1 MLDAIRMIEV
11 SSAAIESH
19 VLGADGGPKEPLT
32 SEDAVKR
39 EAGAAGGTVSGS
51 DESVTTAA
59 EEQDV
64 RKDDGKGEDLEKD
77 EGKEVKIR
85 HRWTIFDPFNFKPPP
100 PPPASMDDAETI
112 RISQA
117 NWLSEFTFWWLQ
129 PLLVLGYKRELEAT
143 DLPKM
148 DETREAGLLADKF
161 EANFARRRK
170 DVEDW
175 NGGLDDGTYVPSSLQ
190 KVRWRA
196 SSALGFGR
204 ADGRR
209 EVGMA
214 MALSDTF
221 FWSFWSAGIYKVIG
235 DVAQTTSPLVMR
247 QIIKLVQQSYAAKQA
262 GEPLPGI
269 GRGIGLAI
277 GLFLMQLFMSVC
289 QNNTFSRSGQ
299 VGVLA
304 RAALIA
310 ALYRKAFRMSGKA
323 RVEHTNAKLTSH
335 ISTSMSRIE
344 WSSTFFHFSY
354 TCIIQLVEIVVILLC
369 TIGVTSLAGVGIVLL
384 AIPMQTYA
392 MRKLFQ
398 GRRKVQKHTDD
409 RIKSISELLSGI
421 RVVKFFAWEG
431 PIVSKVGESRRRE
444 LGGIRKLLTIRAA
457 TQAMAMSLPVLSSVL
472 VFAVYSLTGHAQNPA
487 EIWTALSLLN
497 LLRQPLMIP
506 NSLSTMTDAYSAMQ
520 NLVPCFMADEL
531 PEELFVRDDEA
542 DLALQVKDA
551 TFVWESSAPPSSEK
565 AGKGKGGKKV
575 KKAQEAA
582 DEKGA
587 AVPDEPSKVEDIN
600 LEIPRGQLLCV
611 VGSVGSGKSSLLQG
625 CIGEMRRTSGA
636 VIFGGS
642 IAYCAQSAWIMNTTL
657 RANILFG
664 RPFDEQRYWDC
675 VRAACLLADLDQ
687 LPAGDQTEIGEKG
700 ITLSGGQRQRVA
712 IARTL
717 YYDADIVLLDDPLS
731 AVDAHVGAHIFE
743 HAIQGMLKDKTRVLV
758 THAVHLLPKA
768 DAIIVMENGRIAERG
783 SFDELMAAGGPFSR
797 FAQEYGVAAAA
808 EASNDV
814 KPTTPGG
821 AAQVAPKGKA
831 SNRPLMQKEEQ
842 ASGSVGWSTWKAY
855 FRAADGYYTVPLVL
869 GSLVLMSAGQ
879 ILSQFALTWWQE
891 GKFGLGQNQFIG
903 LYAGLGISSAI
914 FTFVLG
920 AATIWFGTTAARNLH
935 HMALE
940 KVTQAPMSFFD
951 TTPLGRLM
959 NRFSK
964 DTDSIDNRLNDSL
977 RMCLATVA
985 QIGASII
992 VIAIVY
998 PYFLIPTAFVLFLF
1012 VMTSNFYRA
1021 SARTIK
1027 RHDNVLRSFLY
1038 AWFGESLTGLSTIR
1052 AFGEKER
1059 FLRGNEKYIDLENR
1073 AWFLTVCNQRWLAIR
1088 VDAWGAL
1095 LVLII
1100 ALVAVGERTTIPSS
1114 KTGLI
1119 LAVTLAMQASI
1130 AMLIRQTAEVEN
1142 NMSSIERFEWYAK
1155 SLPQE
1160 APAIIKDTAPP
1171 TTWPHQGAVT
1181 FRNVEIRY
1189 RPELPSVVRNFN
1201 LQIQGG
1207 EKVGVVG
1214 RTGAG
1219 KSTLTQALFRILE
1232 TYKGNIEIDGLD
1244 ISKLGL
1250 TQLRERLAI
1259 IPQEPLLFS
1268 GTLRSNLDP
1277 FGLYDD
1283 ARLYDALRRS
1293 WLVDRT
1299 AGADGSGQVSRFTL
1313 DTRVE
1318 DEGANMS
1325 LGERSLVSLARA
1337 LVKDA
1342 KVIALDEATASVDLE
1357 TDAKV
1362 QATIRSEFKD
1372 KTLLIIAHRISTIV
1386 GCDKIL
1392 VMDRGEIQSFANPL
1406 ELFDRGEGIFHSLCV
1421 QSSISREDIV
1431 KAQADR

>member
-1 MLDAIRMIEV
+1 MTEP

-32 SEDAVKR
+32 SADAVKR
-39 EAGAAGGTVSGS
+39 ESGARGETLNGS

-59 EEQDV
+59 DDQDARKEEE
-64 RKDDGKGEDLEKD
+64 KGEDLEKD
-77 EGKEVKIR
+77 EEKEIEVR

-175 NGGLDDGTYVPSSLQ
+175 NRGLDDGTYVPSTLQ
-190 KVRWRA
+190 KMLWRV
-196 SSALGFGR
+196 SSALGFSR

-221 FWSFWSAGIYKVIG
+221 FWSFWSAGIYKIIG

-299 VGVLA
+299 VGILA

-323 RVEHTNAKLTSH
+323 RVEHTNAQLTSH

-369 TIGVTSLAGVGIVLL
+369 TIGATSLAGVGIVLL
-384 AIPMQTYA
+384 AIPVQTYA

-444 LGGIRKLLTIRAA
+444 LGGIRRLLTIRAA

-506 NSLSTMTDAYSAMQ
+506 NSLSTMTDAYSAMK

-531 PEELFVRDDEA
+531 PEELFVRDDKA

-551 TFVWESSAPPSSEK
+551 TFVWESSAPPSTEK
-565 AGKGKGGKKV
+565 AGKGKGGKKA
-575 KKAQEAA
+575 KKEREAKS
-582 DEKGA
+582 EKGA
-587 AVPDEPSKVEDIN
+587 IGTDEPSRVVDIN
-600 LEIPRGQLLCV
+600 LEVPRGQLLCV
-611 VGSVGSGKSSLLQG
+611 VGSVGRVAQNSHR
-625 CIGEMRRTSGA
+625 CIGEMRRTSGN
-636 VIFGGS
+636 VVFGGS

-664 RPFDEQRYWDC
+664 RPFDEERYWDC

-743 HAIQGMLKDKTRVLV
+743 HAIQGMLKDKTRILV

-768 DAIIVMENGRIAERG
+768 DAIIVMENGRVAERG
-783 SFDELMAAGGPFSR
+783 SFDELMAAEGPFSR
-797 FAQEYGVAAAA
+797 FAQEYGVAVAA
-808 EASNDV
+808 EASRDV
-814 KPTTPGG
+814 KATPAGG
-821 AAQVAPKGKA
+821 LAQSASKGKA
-831 SNRPLMQKEEQ
+831 LSRPLMQKEEQ
-842 ASGSVGWSTWKAY
+842 ASGSVGWNTWRSY

-869 GSLVLMSAGQ
+869 SSLVLMSAGQ

-891 GKFGLGQNQFIG
+891 GKFGFGQNQFIG

-977 RMCLATVA
+977 RMCLATIA

-998 PYFLIPTAFVLFLF
+998 PYFLIPTAVVLALF
-1012 VMTSNFYRA
+1012 GMTSNFYRA

-1059 FLRGNEKYIDLENR
+1059 FLRGNEKYTDLENR

-1095 LVLII
+1095 LVLIV

-1119 LAVTLAMQASI
+1119 LAGTLAMQASI

-1142 NMSSIERFEWYAK
+1142 NMSSIERFEWYANR
-1155 SLPQE
+1155 LPQE
-1160 APAIIKDTAPP
+1160 APAIIKETAPP
-1171 TTWPHQGAVT
+1171 SAWPEQGAVT
-1181 FRNVEIRY
+1181 FSDVEIRY
-1189 RPELPSVVRNFN
+1189 RPDLPSVVRNFN
-1201 LQIQGG
+1201 LQIRGG

-1232 TYKGNIEIDGLD
+1232 TYKGTIEIDGLD

-1299 AGADGSGQVSRFTL
+1299 AGADGSGQISRFTL

-1392 VMDRGEIQSFANPL
+1392 VMDRGEIQSFASPL